1 MVYCNEKFVCAKCQI
16 SVLLIRHC
24 FKDSYH
30 QKIQCMILDEILI
43 GNLFVAIRVD
53 DFVIKVSVVLKFYL

>member
-1 MVYCNEKFVCAKCQI
+1 
-16 SVLLIRHC
+16 
-24 FKDSYH
+24 
-30 QKIQCMILDEILI
+30 MILDEILI